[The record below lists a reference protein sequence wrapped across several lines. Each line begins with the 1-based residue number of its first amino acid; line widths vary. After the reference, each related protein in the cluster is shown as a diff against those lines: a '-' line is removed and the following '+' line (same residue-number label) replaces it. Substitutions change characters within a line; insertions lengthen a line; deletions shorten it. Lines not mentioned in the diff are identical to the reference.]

1 MPTSPST
8 PSSSL
13 SAPSP
18 APASAP
24 APARPAGLSAHGLEL
39 GYGPRTIVAG
49 LDLDIPAGGFTV
61 IIGPNGC
68 GKSTLLRALSRMLK
82 PRGGSVTL
90 DGADIARLRTK
101 QVARNISTLAQ
112 APATPT
118 AITVADLV
126 ARGRNPYQSLLQQ
139 WSAADEA
146 AVASALAE
154 VAMTEHRERLV
165 EELSGGQRQR
175 AWIAMALAQETPIL
189 LLDEP
194 TTYLDI
200 SHQIDVLDLCAGL
213 HEAGRTLVA
222 VLHDLNLAARY
233 ASHIVAMR
241 DGRVVAEGPPE
252 SVITSELLRSV
263 FDLEALVIPDPETGR
278 PLIVPRDRRARG
290 TGSCSGPAAGSGPAA
305 DAVADPHAAEPTA
318 TATITHTTTP
328 TDAVEPALM
337 AEQES
342 A

>member
-1 MPTSPST
+1 MPLSQT
-8 PSSSL
+8 PQPRTPRPRTPRLLGTPAASNAASAGLAAQSL
-13 SAPSP
+13 S
-18 APASAP
+18 
-24 APARPAGLSAHGLEL
+24 L
-39 GYGPRTIVAG
+39 GYGARTIVEG
-49 LDLDIPAGGFTV
+49 LDLAVPAGGFTV

-82 PRGGSVTL
+82 PSTGAVTL
-90 DGADIARLRTK
+90 DGKDLAGIRTK
-101 QVARNISTLAQ
+101 QVARRISTLAQ

-118 AITVADLV
+118 AISVADLV

-154 VAMTEHRERLV
+154 VEMTEHRERLV

-200 SHQIDVLDLCAGL
+200 SHQIDVLDLCSRL
-213 HEAGRTLVA
+213 HSGGRTLVA

-233 ASHIVAMR
+233 ATHIVAMR
-241 DGRVVAEGPPE
+241 GGEIVAQGPPK
-252 SVITSELLRSV
+252 SLITAELLREV

-278 PLIVPRDRRARG
+278 PLIVPRDTRPSARP
-290 TGSCSGPAAGSGPAA
+290 SAQPSALP
-305 DAVADPHAAEPTA
+305 DPPLTPTA
-318 TATITHTTTP
+318 SESQL
-328 TDAVEPALM
+328 V